1 MPFLRFTWAYF
12 DNFRYFGYLF
22 YPVAKSRSRYPTFLY
37 SDLRSIHMVGSYGH
51 FNFGQKFILC
61 QKKKKK
67 SSAHSFSP
75 FALMIDP
82 SKENWGSA
90 VYFLFLCEK
99 IPKITELQVKSSQE
113 LLPGIHE
120 AEHKQKTQ
128 GPAHRVSGL
137 CECMRCSSSL
147 KAAWAECT
155 CAGAARYIVR
165 AWALLDICKRTVF

>member
-1 MPFLRFTWAYF
+1 MAPTSSYKQQEPHGRPSVIFG
-12 DNFRYFGYLF
+12 NFWYLF

-61 QKKKKK
+61 QKKKK

-75 FALMIDP
+75 FASMIDP

-99 IPKITELQVKSSQE
+99 LPKITELQQVKGKKNTNW
-113 LLPGIHE
+113 LCGGHFWP
-120 AEHKQKTQ
+120 KT
-128 GPAHRVSGL
+128 R
-137 CECMRCSSSL
+137 
-147 KAAWAECT
+147 
-155 CAGAARYIVR
+155 
-165 AWALLDICKRTVF
+165 